1 MRSRP
6 YITALVLASLFTAA
20 SISLSRAGDYEQR
33 FVRNY
38 PPGYYGMWY
47 YAERFNEKQNE
58 QDMPPETYRWD
69 RYMSKITDV
78 YFPFFPIP
86 YDWDYG
92 THRKF
97 NLPDYSSNDWR

>member
-6 YITALVLASLFTAA
+6 YIVALVLASLFVVAC
-20 SISLSRAGDYEQR
+20 ISVSWARDYDQR

-47 YAERFNEKQNE
+47 YAQRFYEKQDPQN
-58 QDMPPETYRWD
+58 MPQETYRYD
-69 RYMSKITDV
+69 KYMSRITDL
-78 YFPFFPIP
+78 YFPFYPIP

-92 THRKF
+92 TYRKF
-97 NLPDYSSNDWR
+97 NLPDYSTNDWR

>member
-6 YITALVLASLFTAA
+6 YIVALVLACLFVAA
-20 SISLSRAGDYEQR
+20 CISVSWARDYEPR

-47 YAERFNEKQNE
+47 YAERFDEKQDP
-58 QDMPPETYRWD
+58 QIVPQETYRWD
-69 RYMSKITDV
+69 KYMSRITDV

-92 THRKF
+92 THRRF
-97 NLPDYSSNDWR
+97 NLPDDTTNDWH